1 MGLRDLTES
10 DGEALLRF
18 AVMSSFPPGWRV
30 SAEDRHSDH
39 LRRWLDDWDDELG
52 VGWQEDGRLIG
63 AAWARR
69 VSPVLVRDAETG
81 QPLPELIL
89 GVERNMRRRSVGRRL
104 LTAVQAR
111 AARDGT
117 ALAAKVRLGN
127 RAAVGL
133 ATAAGFVPCGSLPE
147 GRRVLVWRPE
157 SANAGPESEA
167 A

>member
-10 DGEALLRF
+10 DGDALLRF

-30 SAEDRHSDH
+30 SAEDRRSDH

-52 VGWQEDGRLIG
+52 VGWEANGRLIG

-81 QPLPELIL
+81 QPLPELIV
-89 GVERNMRRRSVGRRL
+89 GVDRNMRKTSVGRRL
-104 LTAVQAR
+104 LTGIQAR

-117 ALAAKVRLGN
+117 ALAAKVRLSN
-127 RAAVGL
+127 
-133 ATAAGFVPCGSLPE
+133 
-147 GRRVLVWRPE
+147 
-157 SANAGPESEA
+157 
-167 A
+167 